1 MTDEVLIRRGLE
13 ALEGL
18 IGLVLEEA
26 LDQAITRPPDDQ
38 EERLQRLASL
48 RQVGA
53 DVVTL
58 AEAAASVLRRWPDR
72 EA

>member
-1 MTDEVLIRRGLE
+1 VTDEKLLAQGLD

-26 LDQAITRPPDDQ
+26 LDQAVTFSPAGLQ
-38 EERLQRLASL
+38 QRLRHLADL
-48 RQVGA
+48 RQAGT

-58 AEAAASVLRRWPDR
+58 ADAAATLLRRWRPR
-72 EA
+72 P